1 MFGIMVVLFFFF
13 LRIGTAYVSVRKW
26 NSKVHTLCNFLLV
39 LEIESKDKQ
48 SPFFLSKN
56 KN

>member
-1 MFGIMVVLFFFF
+1 MVVLFFFF